1 MNLITCRPW
10 TRIAS
15 SSSRMTRSGSR
26 GDGGLVDRRHR
37 VEPPGIGPDAVG
49 QVGDIQAERAVH
61 VDQRHVDAGVVH
73 LADAAARSEGG
84 VVQVRWVDLL
94 GVVLAIERPGQ
105 PVVGPVDPEVDIGG
119 GPERVVR
126 RRVQQAPRVRGCAIA
141 RPPRRLVMERV
152 EDLDLAQVGGHV
164 AVARQLVGR
173 DEAVDVRVDD
183 HRSTAAAFPA
193 VGDPSPPASSGNR
206 SRSVL
211 RAPSNSA
218 SEMVRY
224 GDSIRS
230 GKSPM
235 PGASRSIVLS

>member
-1 MNLITCRPW
+1 MNLIACRPW
-10 TRIAS
+10 TRIAVVEVADDPV
-15 SSSRMTRSGSR
+15 RVA

-37 VEPPGIGPDAVG
+37 VEPARVAPDAVG
-49 QVGDIQAERAVH
+49 QVGDIEAERPVD

-73 LADAAARSEGG
+73 LADAAPRPERG
-84 VVQVRWVDLL
+84 VVQVRWIDLL

-126 RRVQQAPRVRGCAIA
+126 RRVQQAPRVRRCAIA
-141 RPPRRLVMERV
+141 RPPRRLVVERV
-152 EDLDLAQVGGHV
+152 EDLDLAEVGRPRR
-164 AVARQLVGR
+164 VARRFVGR

-183 HRSTAAAFPA
+183 HRPRRGIPGSPRP
-193 VGDPSPPASSGNR
+193 DPPASSGNR

-211 RAPSNSA
+211 RALSNSA

-224 GDSIRS
+224 GDSMRS
-230 GKSPM
+230 GKSSM
-235 PGASRSIVLS
+235 PGASFSIVLS